1 MCYYQNLQI
10 FSKKPGKNFLVKNIF
25 PINNTCII
33 VVSNA
38 RLSALVSLVS
48 DGLQMEYCSE
58 REREAFGER
67 LKSAIAS
74 FTVDFLPHMK
84 EEEEV
89 REVGG
94 S

>member
-1 MCYYQNLQI
+1 M
-10 FSKKPGKNFLVKNIF
+10 KNFL
-25 PINNTCII
+25 PINNSCII
-33 VVSNA
+33 VVSND

-89 REVGG
+89 RGVGG